1 MLDDTTAFNAVTI
14 LESEPDWYCNCQTC
28 VLTDHVITYYI
39 GWCGYGCCITHAG
52 VFTVIVDVGSWLCLI
67 LYSYNIFQPINMQ
80 HHQSSSNEPSIW
92 MIDFPLCHDLLIVD
106 SCQYDGC
113 QNLLWNG
120 GGRCKEKVIL
130 SQESYMVGS
139 DTWMCNVILSLIVD
153 QPSSWL
159 VLYTKGGCVLSWCHH
174 LSLHMLVD
182 ACIYDPSSFFL
193 SLIFL
198 FTFLLRFEWL

>member
-1 MLDDTTAFNAVTI
+1 MLDHDYA
-14 LESEPDWYCNCQTC
+14 WYCIAT
-28 VLTDHVITYYI
+28 T
-39 GWCGYGCCITHAG
+39 
-52 VFTVIVDVGSWLCLI
+52 
-67 LYSYNIFQPINMQ
+67 
-80 HHQSSSNEPSIW
+80 SSNPLTCSIIKVVAMNQAFGW
-92 MIDFPLCHDLLIVD
+92 STFLCATIFLLLTVANMMVAKTC
-106 SCQYDGC
+106 SEM
-113 QNLLWNG
+113 G